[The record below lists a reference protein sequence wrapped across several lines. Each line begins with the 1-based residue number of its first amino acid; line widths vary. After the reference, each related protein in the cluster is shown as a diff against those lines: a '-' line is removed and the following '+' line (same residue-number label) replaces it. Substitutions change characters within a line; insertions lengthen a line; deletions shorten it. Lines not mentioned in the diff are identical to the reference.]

1 MPKTTPNSVKGCL
14 LFVVQVGEAFALLE
28 LLEEDVVMDDAEVR
42 DVVGQ
47 AALGGQGGMRLSRV
61 AIHAD
66 VLQTKIE
73 RTVYAFSL
81 ENAKK

>member
-1 MPKTTPNSVKGCL
+1 
-14 LFVVQVGEAFALLE
+14 
-28 LLEEDVVMDDAEVR
+28 MDDAEVR

-66 VLQTKIE
+66 VLQTRIE

-81 ENAKK
+81 EIAKKRSISDFCLGQKNERDCLFLPFLMAGGPLQP